1 MPAAPVEAGTK
12 ALSIPHSKYPQ
23 KKIPI
28 LGLGTWLA
36 KPGEVEQ
43 AVYDALKA
51 GYTHIDA
58 AAKRERRYVFEDI
71 QHRPY
76 IYGYAV
82 GNGISKFLKETGK
95 SRDELWITSK
105 LWNNSHR
112 PENAPAALEKTLKDL
127 QIDYLDLVS

>member
-1 MPAAPVEAGTK
+1 MPVAPVDASTK

-28 LGLGTWLA
+28 LGLGTWLS

-58 AAKRERRYVFEDI
+58 AAI
-71 QHRPY
+71 
-76 IYGYAV
+76 
-82 GNGISKFLKETGK
+82 GNGIKKFLQETGK

-105 LWNNSHR
+105 LWNNSCS
-112 PENAPAALEKTLKDL
+112 PP
-127 QIDYLDLVS
+127 